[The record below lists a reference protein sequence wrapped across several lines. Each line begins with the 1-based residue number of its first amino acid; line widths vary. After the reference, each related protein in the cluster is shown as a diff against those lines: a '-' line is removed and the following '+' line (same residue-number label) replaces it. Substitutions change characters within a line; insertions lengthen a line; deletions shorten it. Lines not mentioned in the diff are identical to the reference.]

1 MGPEST
7 LTWIIF
13 NIFVLIMLAIDL
25 FLHRRDHTVGMKEAL
40 VWSAIWTGV
49 ALAFNV
55 FVYYWLGSKAAL
67 EFFTGYLI
75 ERSLSVDN
83 LFVFLL
89 VFSYFSV
96 PSQYQRKVLFWGI
109 FGALVMRALF
119 IAAGLT
125 LIQNFKWII
134 YVFGAFLVYT
144 GIKMAT
150 HDEKEIHPEKNVVIR
165 LFRKF
170 MPVTGNYV
178 DGKFFVRDKGR
189 LFATPL
195 FIVLLVVETTDVVFA
210 VDSIP
215 AILAITLDPFIVYSS
230 NVFAILGLRA
240 LYFAIAGLIQLF
252 HHLNYG
258 LSVILVFVGV
268 KMLVSSFFHI
278 PSLIALGVIALILIV
293 SIIASIIW
301 PKPPDKLQ
309 AEIDAAKHTMDSDD
323 LPLVKKVLEKE
334 EVAAVSDKEKIP
346 KD

>member
-13 NIFVLIMLAIDL
+13 NVFVLIMLAIDL

-40 VWSAIWTGV
+40 IWSAIWTLV

-55 FVYYWLGSKAAL
+55 FVYYWLGSKAAV

-89 VFSYFSV
+89 VFSYFAV

-125 LIQNFKWII
+125 LIQNFRWVI
-134 YVFGAFLVYT
+134 YVFGVFLIYT

-150 HDEKEIHPEKNVVIR
+150 HDEKEIHPERNPVIR
-165 LFRKF
+165 IFRKL
-170 MPVTGNYV
+170 MPVTNKYV
-178 DGKFFVRDKGR
+178 DGKFFIKENGR
-189 LFATPL
+189 ILATPL

-278 PSLIALGVIALILIV
+278 PSLIALGIIALILIA

-301 PKPPDKLQ
+301 PKPPEEAQKEIAEAQDTLQ
-309 AEIDAAKHTMDSDD
+309 
-323 LPLVKKVLEKE
+323 
-334 EVAAVSDKEKIP
+334 DKELISGGGSKIRP
-346 KD
+346 D

>member
-7 LTWIIF
+7 LAWILF

-25 FLHRRDHTVGMKEAL
+25 FLHRKDHTVGMKEAL
-40 VWSAIWTGV
+40 IWSAIWTVV

-125 LIQNFKWII
+125 LIQNFKWVI

-165 LFRKF
+165 LFRKL
-170 MPVTGNYV
+170 MPVTPNYV
-178 DGKFFVRDKGR
+178 DGKFFIKENGR
-189 LFATPL
+189 RLATPL

-258 LSVILVFVGV
+258 LSVILIFVGI
-268 KMLVSSFFHI
+268 KMLVSSFYHI
-278 PSLIALGVIALILIV
+278 PSLIALGVIALILTLSIV
-293 SIIASIIW
+293 ASLIW
-301 PKPPDKLQ
+301 PKPPEKLKE
-309 AEIDAAKHTMDSDD
+309 EIEAAKHTLDADD
-323 LPLVKKVLEKE
+323 ISLVNEVQGKEK
-334 EVAAVSDKEKIP
+334 VAAGSDIEKNP
-346 KD
+346 KK

>member
-1 MGPEST
+1 MHPEST
-7 LTWIIF
+7 LAWVLF
-13 NIFVLIMLAIDL
+13 NVFVLAMLAVDL

-40 VWSAIWTGV
+40 IWSAIWTLV
-49 ALAFNV
+49 ALGFNV

-89 VFSYFSV
+89 VFSYFAV
-96 PSQYQRKVLFWGI
+96 PSKYQRKVLFWGI
-109 FGALVMRALF
+109 FGALVMRAIF

-125 LIQNFKWII
+125 LIQNFKWVI
-134 YVFGAFLVYT
+134 YVFGGFLIYT

-150 HDEKEIHPEKNVVIR
+150 HDEKEIHPEKNIVIK

-170 MPVTGNYV
+170 MPVTNHYV
-178 DGKFFVRDKGR
+178 EGKFFTKENGR
-189 LFATPL
+189 LMATPL

-258 LSVILVFVGV
+258 LSVILIFVGI

-278 PSLIALGVIALILIV
+278 PSLIALGVIALILIL
-293 SIIASIIW
+293 SIVASIIW
-301 PKPPDKLQ
+301 PKPKDELQ
-309 AEIDAAKHTMDSDD
+309 KQLEATKRADEELISAV
-323 LPLVKKVLEKE
+323 PEKE
-334 EVAAVSDKEKIP
+334 AQKK
-346 KD
+346 